1 MERCSCARGEQG
13 GVASAWV
20 GGAVDYAWYLRPSE
34 GSGAHGAWLYGD
46 VESAVGEVFPAEMS
60 GCACYGLHFGVG
72 GYVAESF
79 GEVVCA
85 CYYCVI
91 VCYDG
96 AYWYFSFLCGLDG
109 FGYSLSHE
117 SLVALRGCLVE
128 HVACVFN
135 YYIGVVMR
143 RSVSATFSMSHRGVD
158 VAPHMP
164 MDGTDFSHA
173 GSMSSGPEMKWDA
186 GFTSRHC
193 SKRAFPLLLLRPD
206 TKRMRLWDAANARMR
221 GRRPA
226 TRRHIVSKYR
236 NWPEVLRRCIS
247 WMTCWKPERL
257 LVVWEYRSMS
267 RERSTR
273 SRSEVP

>member
-1 MERCSCARGEQG
+1 MCF
-13 GVASAWV
+13 
-20 GGAVDYAWYLRPSE
+20 Y
-34 GSGAHGAWLYGD
+34 
-46 VESAVGEVFPAEMS
+46 
-60 GCACYGLHFGVG
+60 
-72 GYVAESF
+72 
-79 GEVVCA
+79 
-85 CYYCVI
+85 
-91 VCYDG
+91 
-96 AYWYFSFLCGLDG
+96 
-109 FGYSLSHE
+109 
-117 SLVALRGCLVE
+117 
-128 HVACVFN
+128 

-143 RSVSATFSMSHRGVD
+143 RSVSATFSMSQRGVD
-158 VAPHMP
+158 VAPHIP

-247 WMTCWKPERL
+247 WMTCWNPARL

-273 SRSEVP
+273 SMSEVPCMTIAVPSVCPTRPFTSACPGFPYMRMSGGDGRWRVVS